1 MKKVFIIGGTTFDQI
16 VYLNELPGNNSQ
28 TIHEA
33 PFQETIGSTGT
44 GKALNLTKLGVENTL
59 YSVFGDDYFG
69 QKIIQNLTEN
79 KVNFFY
85 DFDPNGTERHINLM
99 DSDGKRI
106 SMFITQSSEILDKNI
121 LKIIN
126 SIKWA
131 DIIVLNI
138 INYCRSIIP
147 IIVKYKKPVW
157 TDLHD
162 YDGVNSYHNDF
173 IDGSQYI
180 HFSSDN
186 LPNYFE
192 VMERFIADGKE
203 LVICTHGKEGST
215 LLTKEGKRID
225 QNAIL
230 SYPMVDSNGAGDSF
244 FSGFLYGWI
253 REETLERCMQMGAIC
268 AGLCIGSSY
277 LASEFLN
284 SDFLSLEM
292 ARLDF

>member
-16 VYLNELPGNNSQ
+16 IYLNELPGNTPQ
-28 TIHEA
+28 TIHAA
-33 PFQETIGSTGT
+33 PFQETIGSTGA

-59 YSVFGDDYFG
+59 YSVLGDDYFG

-79 KVNFFY
+79 KVDFIY

-99 DSDGKRI
+99 DSEGKRI
-106 SMFITQSSEILDKNI
+106 SIFITQSSQILDKSI

-147 IIVKYKKPVW
+147 IIVRYEKPVW

-173 IDGSQYI
+173 IDAAKYI

-215 LLTKEGKRID
+215 LLSKEGEKIK

-230 SYPMVDSNGAGDSF
+230 SYPMVDANGAGDSF
-244 FSGFLYGWI
+244 FSGFLYGWMKK
-253 REETLERCMQMGAIC
+253 ESLERCMQMGAIC
-268 AGLCIGSSY
+268 AGVCISSSN

-292 ARLDF
+292 KRLEY